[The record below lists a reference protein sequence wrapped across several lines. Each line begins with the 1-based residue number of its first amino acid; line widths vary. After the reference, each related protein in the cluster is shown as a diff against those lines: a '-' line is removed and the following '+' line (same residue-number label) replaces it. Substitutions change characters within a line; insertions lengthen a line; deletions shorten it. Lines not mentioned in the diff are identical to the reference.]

1 MPMDGWMIGIFIVIT
16 IAVVL
21 QMLILG
27 GMFLQFRQTS
37 RDVRQATLD
46 MQKRIDPLLFRVGRI
61 VDNSEDKISS
71 IVSDAAEVTRL
82 ARGQAQKI
90 DRIVSDTLDRTRV
103 QIIRADAIIT
113 GTLEAV
119 EDAGVTLRRSVL
131 GPLQQASAVLK
142 GIRTGIDFIRGQR
155 ARSTAGAT
163 QADEELF
170 I

>member
-1 MPMDGWMIGIFIVIT
+1 MPMNGWLIAIFIVIA

-21 QMLILG
+21 QMLILA
-27 GMFLQFRQTS
+27 GMFFQFRQTTNEIH
-37 RDVRQATLD
+37 QAIHE
-46 MQKRIDPLLFRVGRI
+46 MQRKVDPLIFRFGRI
-61 VDNSEDKISS
+61 IETSEEKIGS
-71 IVSDAAEVTRL
+71 IVTDAAEMTRL

-90 DRIVSDTLDRTRV
+90 DRVVTESLDRMRS

-119 EDAGVTLRRSVL
+119 EDAGLRLRRTVF

-142 GIRTGIDFIRGQR
+142 GIRTGIDFIRGER
-155 ARSTAGAT
+155 GARNAGVT
-163 QADEELF
+163 QPDEELF

>member
-1 MPMDGWMIGIFIVIT
+1 MLPNGWLIAIFIVIT

-37 RDVRQATLD
+37 KEIHQVIHE
-46 MQKRIDPLLFRVGRI
+46 MQKKMDPLLFRFGRI
-61 VDNSEDKISS
+61 LETSEDKISS
-71 IVSDAAEVTRL
+71 IVTDAAEMTRL

-90 DRIVSDTLDRTRV
+90 DRVVTDSLDRMRT

-119 EDAGVTLRRSVL
+119 EDAGLKLRRTVF

-142 GIRTGIDFIRGQR
+142 GIRTGIDFIRGER
-155 ARSTAGAT
+155 GARNAGAT
-163 QADEELF
+163 QPDEELF